1 MPWTSL
7 CITEDDVSGFER
19 NGHRCISYA
28 DALREAQE
36 SILEQDSNAFVI
48 GEGVDD
54 FGGVFGSTK
63 GLVDKFGSDRVMDA
77 PIAETGL
84 TGVAIAAAAV
94 GMKPIFVHMRADFL
108 PMCMDQIVNHAAKWH
123 FMSGGQTCIPL
134 VIRSIIGRGW
144 GSAAQH
150 SQGLHSMF
158 LSVPGLKIALPTT
171 PYDAKG
177 MLLAAYK
184 DPNPVLLFE
193 HRWLYSLKGPVPED
207 DYTVSLGKA
216 VVRHQGSDI
225 TVVAVSQSVL
235 QAANAAAQLAS
246 QGIEVEVVD
255 PRSLFPLDMDAIK
268 ASVKKT
274 GRLVICDVANRNA
287 GYGAEIACRIAE
299 DDPTMLR
306 APVRRV
312 SFPDLPTPAS
322 STLEEAF
329 YPGEEDII
337 QAIMSVMGKE
347 PPLPYDYTKA
357 VM

>member
-1 MPWTSL
+1 MPWTSV
-7 CITEDDVSGFER
+7 CICEDDVLGFEGS
-19 NGHRCISYA
+19 GHRCISYA
-28 DALREAQE
+28 QALHEAQE
-36 SILEQDSNAFVI
+36 TILAQDPNAFVI

-54 FGGVFGSTK
+54 SGGIFGSTK
-63 GLVDKFGSDRVMDA
+63 GLVDKFGSDRVMDT
-77 PIAETGL
+77 PIAENGL
-84 TGVAIAAAAV
+84 TGIAIGAAAV
-94 GMKPIFVHMRADFL
+94 GMKPIFVHMRTDFL

-158 LSVPGLKIALPTT
+158 LSVPGLKIGLPTT

-193 HRWLYSLKGPVPED
+193 HRWLYNLKGPVPED
-207 DYTVSLGKA
+207 AYTVPFGKA
-216 VVRHQGSDI
+216 VIRHDGFDV

-235 QAANAAAQLAS
+235 QAVKVATRLAS
-246 QGIEVEVVD
+246 QGITVEVVD
-255 PRSLFPLDMDAIK
+255 PRSLYPLDMEAIK

-287 GYGAEIACRIAE
+287 GYGAEVVCRIAE
-299 DDPTMLR
+299 EDPNILR
-306 APVRRV
+306 APIRRV
-312 SFPDLPTPAS
+312 SFPDLPAPAS
-322 STLEEAF
+322 STLEDVF

-337 QAIMSVMGKE
+337 QAIMSVMGK
-347 PPLPYDYTKA
+347 
-357 VM
+357 

>member
-1 MPWTSL
+1 MPWTSVCL
-7 CITEDDVSGFER
+7 CEDDILGFEGS
-19 NGHRCISYA
+19 GHRCISYA

-36 SILEQDSNAFVI
+36 TILAQDPDAFVI

-54 FGGVFGSTK
+54 SGGVFGSTK
-63 GLVDKFGSDRVMDA
+63 GLVDKFGSDRVMDT
-77 PIAETGL
+77 PIAENGL
-84 TGVAIAAAAV
+84 TGIAIAAAAV
-94 GMKPIFVHMRADFL
+94 GMKPICVHMRADFL

-123 FMSGGQTCIPL
+123 FMTGGQTCIPL

-150 SQGLHSMF
+150 SQGAHSMF

-193 HRWLYSLKGPVPED
+193 HRWLYNLKGPVPEEA
-207 DYTVSLGKA
+207 YTVPLGKA
-216 VVRHQGSDI
+216 VVRHAGYDV

-235 QAANAAAQLAS
+235 QAAKAAVKLAS
-246 QGIEVEVVD
+246 QGIEAEVLD
-255 PRSLFPLDMDAIK
+255 PRSLYPLDMDAIK

-287 GYGAEIACRIAE
+287 GYGAEVTCRIAE

-306 APVRRV
+306 APIRRV

-337 QAIMSVMGKE
+337 QAVMSVMGK
-347 PPLPYDYTKA
+347 
-357 VM
+357 